1 MATETVTSPVL
12 AWYFLPSDRR
22 LPYPPHT
29 EVKPGLKLVHEGT
42 LALSGPG
49 LHASIR
55 ALDALYDALGP
66 VVCRVEMAGAMLH
79 DANQRGANKLVA
91 RECTCL
97 WLADASNVLH
107 EFVCQWAEQALLK
120 EREAGREPDARSWK
134 AIDAKRA
141 WLAGKMDDQEL
152 AAAADAGAAAA
163 RDATAARDAAW
174 ATIWAARAA
183 RNAWAARDAAW
194 PAWAAAAW
202 AAAAGATWATAWA
215 TAAWGT
221 AWAAARDFTR
231 DVTGDV
237 TSAVWAAARDTAATA
252 ARNAW
257 PARAAARNADAC
269 DTAAWGAAWDATWA
283 AQNSQLEVVLN
294 GLHSL
299 D

>member
-1 MATETVTSPVL
+1 MAAKTVTSPVL
-12 AWYFLPSDRR
+12 AWYFLPSDRK

-42 LALSGPG
+42 LAFSGPG
-49 LHASIR
+49 LQASIR
-55 ALDALYDALGP
+55 ALDALYNALGP
-66 VVCRVEMAGAMLH
+66 IVCRVEMAGAILH
-79 DANQRGANKLVA
+79 DANQRGANRLVA

-141 WLAGKMDDQEL
+141 WLAGKADDREL
-152 AAAADAGAAAA
+152 AAAAAA
-163 RDATAARDAAW
+163 RDVASAAW
-174 ATIWAARAA
+174 ADDASAAWDVTWAAWAA
-183 RNAWAARDAAW
+183 WADDASAAWDVTWAAWAARRLDAA
-194 PAWAAAAW
+194 
-202 AAAAGATWATAWA
+202 
-215 TAAWGT
+215 
-221 AWAAARDFTR
+221 
-231 DVTGDV
+231 
-237 TSAVWAAARDTAATA
+237 
-252 ARNAW
+252 
-257 PARAAARNADAC
+257 
-269 DTAAWGAAWDATWA
+269 WA